1 MRKLVMYFSLSFLAF
16 GCLSKTEKSSNSKD
30 SLVNK
35 GDQSNS
41 YKDIVDT
48 LKEASFSY
56 PIIESPKEVLI
67 EFIPTGWVILDSVSF
82 DYDNDSLIDYVVIIE
97 TIKNVEYSKMWGT
110 TESEM
115 NDKPRVLFVLN
126 GTKNGFSLTCQANEL
141 ILTSDQ
147 GGMMGD
153 PYQGISVSDNRIC
166 TSFWGGSGEKWNLSH
181 CFDYQENNW
190 VLSFTETSGGNA
202 ELMYRMS
209 YDLKTGNYFY
219 EYLEEKH
226 LESEDS
232 TKIVKDE
239 KYSKQICVENDILM
253 DSFRP
258 WTLEID
264 SVFF

>member
-1 MRKLVMYFSLSFLAF
+1 MRKLVLYFALSLLAI
-16 GCLSKTEKSSNSKD
+16 GCLSKTEKSLNSKD

-35 GDQSNS
+35 GDQSNP
-41 YKDIVDT
+41 YNDIVDIK
-48 LKEASFSY
+48 KETSFSY
-56 PIIESPKEVLI
+56 PIIKRSKENLI

-82 DYDNDSLIDYVVIIE
+82 DYDNDSLLDYVVIIE
-97 TIKNVEYSKMWGT
+97 TIKDVEYSKMWGT
-110 TESEM
+110 AETEM

-126 GTKNGFSLTCQANEL
+126 GTKNGFLLTCQANEL
-141 ILTSDQ
+141 ILTSNQ

-181 CFDYQENNW
+181 CFDYKENNW
-190 VLSFTETSGGNA
+190 VLGFTETSGGNA

-209 YDLKTGNYFY
+209 YDLKTDIYNY

-226 LESEDS
+226 FESEDS
-232 TKIVKDE
+232 TLIVNNE
-239 KYSKQICVENDILM
+239 KYSKQIYIENDILM
-253 DSFRP
+253 ESFRP
-258 WTLEID
+258 WTLKID